1 MSFKGEYNWI
11 QSKRQGGRKA
21 ISFTLTCMNFF
32 QSETFNAAIIDG
44 SGQIQPMIFHQQTL
58 AAKKSFRFDYDTV
71 GWDWCQGDIFAILDK
86 HEQMVQKWLLNLRVP
101 APGECSECHGT
112 HKCASC
118 NGTGIMTDRRTHTIS
133 TCEICH
139 GTGICQTCYIPIRRS
154 DFGMNQQYDFMQGA
168 TRNNYPNVSRTRER
182 KIAAIQQRIGELQA
196 KIAKCDWDEK
206 MMQLRDADITLH
218 NTYSSQLNL
227 KYQYQRQL
235 HELQYQLQQLEGMQY

>member
-11 QSKRQGGRKA
+11 LSKRQSGRKA
-21 ISFTLTCMNFF
+21 ISFTLTCMNIF

-44 SGQIQPMIFHQQTL
+44 SGHIQPMIFHQQTL

-86 HEQMVQKWLLNLRVP
+86 HEQMVQKWPLNLRVP
-101 APGECSECHGT
+101 APGECSECHGI
-112 HKCASC
+112 HKCISC
-118 NGTGIMTDRRTHTIS
+118 NGTGIITDRKTHTIS

-139 GTGICQTCYIPIRRS
+139 GTGICQTCYIPIRGS
-154 DFGMNQQYDFMQGA
+154 NLGINPQHDSTQGA
-168 TRNNYPNVSRTRER
+168 TRSNYPNISRVKER
-182 KIAAIQQRIGELQA
+182 KIAAIQQRICELQA

-218 NTYSSQLNL
+218 NVYSSQLNL

-235 HELQYQLQQLEGMQY
+235 YELQYQLQQLEGM